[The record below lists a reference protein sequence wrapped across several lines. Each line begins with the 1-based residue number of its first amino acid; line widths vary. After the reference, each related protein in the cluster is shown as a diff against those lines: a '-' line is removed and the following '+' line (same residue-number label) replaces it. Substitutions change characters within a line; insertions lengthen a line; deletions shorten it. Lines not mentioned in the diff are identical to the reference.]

1 MLQCKPVNISS
12 SELSLSGGPR
22 NPKSRDINCLLT
34 DFLDLFLL
42 YNSSRFCCFVF
53 YRIEK

>member
-1 MLQCKPVNISS
+1 MLLCKPVNMSS